1 MLTHIM
7 DIMGDLDILG
17 IAVAEYN
24 HVPKVKTYGYRTLP
38 APAYAPEPAPEPAYV
53 YQEEPIVVPE
63 PEPVVRSAPVRSAP
77 APFVPYQP
85 EPEPAPAAVVKSAP
99 LPVPAPVPVHPV
111 FHQERAAYAAFMPV
125 PAVPEDHFSAV
136 NYMAGPTLPPALA
149 PAPPVQPISRAAE
162 IVPVFNNEIPQES
175 LRSAAP
181 EPAPEPAAAPV
192 VVEVYANDI
201 DVIDPAVPVEEA
213 YDYPDPAYAA
223 PVQAPAPAQGAV
235 SSQYHAQD
243 EFGNVIYG
251 YSNPQSAKSEQRDAY
266 GNVMGSY
273 SYDDGT
279 GYPKHVAYVADDF
292 GFRILKANN
301 FPVGPAV

>member
-1 MLTHIM
+1 M
-7 DIMGDLDILG
+7 D
-17 IAVAEYN
+17 
-24 HVPKVKTYGYRTLP
+24 
-38 APAYAPEPAPEPAYV
+38 
-53 YQEEPIVVPE
+53 QEEPIVVSE

-77 APFVPYQP
+77 APAPFVPYQP
-85 EPEPAPAAVVKSAP
+85 EPEPPAAVVKS
-99 LPVPAPVPVHPV
+99 APVPVHPV

-162 IVPVFNNEIPQES
+162 IVPVFNNEISQ
-175 LRSAAP
+175 
-181 EPAPEPAAAPV
+181 
-192 VVEVYANDI
+192 
-201 DVIDPAVPVEEA
+201 A

-243 EFGNVIYG
+243 EFGNVVYG

>member
-1 MLTHIM
+1 M
-7 DIMGDLDILG
+7 
-17 IAVAEYN
+17 
-24 HVPKVKTYGYRTLP
+24 GYRTLP
-38 APAYAPEPAPEPAYV
+38 ASAYAPEPAPEPAYV
-53 YQEEPIVVPE
+53 YQAET
-63 PEPVVRSAPVRSAP
+63 

-85 EPEPAPAAVVKSAP
+85 EPEPPAAVVRSAP
-99 LPVPAPVPVHPV
+99 LPVHPV

-125 PAVPEDHFSAV
+125 PAVPEDQFNQYQAV

-149 PAPPVQPISRAAE
+149 PAPPAQAFSRAAE
-162 IVPVFNNEIPQES
+162 IVPVFNNEIPQ
-175 LRSAAP
+175 
-181 EPAPEPAAAPV
+181 
-192 VVEVYANDI
+192 
-201 DVIDPAVPVEEA
+201 A
-213 YDYPDPAYAA
+213 YDYPSPAYTA

-243 EFGNVIYG
+243 EFGNVVYG

>member
-1 MLTHIM
+1 M
-7 DIMGDLDILG
+7 
-17 IAVAEYN
+17 
-24 HVPKVKTYGYRTLP
+24 KVKKQL
-38 APAYAPEPAPEPAYV
+38 
-53 YQEEPIVVPE
+53 I
-63 PEPVVRSAPVRSAP
+63 
-77 APFVPYQP
+77 
-85 EPEPAPAAVVKSAP
+85 
-99 LPVPAPVPVHPV
+99 
-111 FHQERAAYAAFMPV
+111 FMSKIN
-125 PAVPEDHFSAV
+125 FC
-136 NYMAGPTLPPALA
+136 TC
-149 PAPPVQPISRAAE
+149 
-162 IVPVFNNEIPQES
+162 QES

-201 DVIDPAVPVEEA
+201 DVIEPAVPVEEA
-213 YDYPDPAYAA
+213 YDYPDPAYTA

-243 EFGNVIYG
+243 EFGNVVYG

-266 GNVMGSY
+266 GNVLGSY

-279 GYPKHVAYVADDF
+279 GFPKHVAYAADEF

>member
-1 MLTHIM
+1 MQTNRP
-7 DIMGDLDILG
+7 
-17 IAVAEYN
+17 VAEYN

-63 PEPVVRSAPVRSAP
+63 PEPVVRSAPVRSAPAP

-149 PAPPVQPISRAAE
+149 PAPPAQAISRAAE
-162 IVPVFNNEIPQES
+162 IVPVFNNEIPQV
-175 LRSAAP
+175 R
-181 EPAPEPAAAPV
+181 
-192 VVEVYANDI
+192 
-201 DVIDPAVPVEEA
+201 
-213 YDYPDPAYAA
+213 
-223 PVQAPAPAQGAV
+223 
-235 SSQYHAQD
+235 
-243 EFGNVIYG
+243 
-251 YSNPQSAKSEQRDAY
+251 
-266 GNVMGSY
+266 
-273 SYDDGT
+273 
-279 GYPKHVAYVADDF
+279 PKYRLEHN
-292 GFRILKANN
+292 K
-301 FPVGPAV
+301 

>member
-1 MLTHIM
+1 MQTNRP
-7 DIMGDLDILG
+7 
-17 IAVAEYN
+17 VAEYN
-24 HVPKVKTYGYRTLP
+24 HVPIVKTYGYRTLP

-149 PAPPVQPISRAAE
+149 PAPPVQAPRAAD
-162 IVPVFNNEIPQES
+162 IVPIFNNEIPQV
-175 LRSAAP
+175 R
-181 EPAPEPAAAPV
+181 
-192 VVEVYANDI
+192 
-201 DVIDPAVPVEEA
+201 
-213 YDYPDPAYAA
+213 
-223 PVQAPAPAQGAV
+223 
-235 SSQYHAQD
+235 
-243 EFGNVIYG
+243 
-251 YSNPQSAKSEQRDAY
+251 
-266 GNVMGSY
+266 
-273 SYDDGT
+273 
-279 GYPKHVAYVADDF
+279 PKH
-292 GFRILKANN
+292 RLEHNKIQIE
-301 FPVGPAV
+301 